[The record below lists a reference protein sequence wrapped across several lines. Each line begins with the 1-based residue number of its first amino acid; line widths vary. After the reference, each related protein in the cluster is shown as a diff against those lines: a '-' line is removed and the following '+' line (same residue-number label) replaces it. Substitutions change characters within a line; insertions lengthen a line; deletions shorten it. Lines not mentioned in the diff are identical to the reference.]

1 MIFLLLSILFFGLN
15 NVLWKKNLEQVDF
28 LFLVSYRALFTS
40 ILSIIIALSVTNF
53 DAITFSILYRVT
65 LGSIFGVVGLLCM
78 LTVIQK
84 ASLHW
89 LGIYNLMGI
98 GVTTFYLI
106 IFENFALKQSI
117 LGASILLLGFIYH
130 IYTNSNKSLT
140 MSLKQHVLMVVMTV
154 SFCIASILHW
164 KNLAKEIPTLVIV
177 SNQEFVVFMTT
188 TLIFLIKN
196 KKTISFEPYKKH
208 FLNVILMAGVIFL
221 ALLFSF
227 LGLKLTNP
235 LISSLVFL
243 ASPLTTIALNLVF
256 FKEKLTP
263 HNSIALVLLGA
274 GAFILHYNGNIL

>member
-1 MIFLLLSILFFGLN
+1 MIFLLLSIVFFGLN
-15 NVLWKKNLEQVDF
+15 NVLWKKNLEQLDF

-65 LGSIFGVVGLLCM
+65 LGSIFGVIGLLCM

-98 GVTTFYLI
+98 GVSTCYLI
-106 IFENFALKQSI
+106 LYENFALKQSI

-154 SFCIASILHW
+154 SFCVSSILHW
-164 KNLAKEIPTLVIV
+164 KNLEKDIPALVIV
-177 SNQEFVVFMTT
+177 TNQEFIVFITT
-188 TLIFLIKN
+188 TLFFLLKN
-196 KKTISFEPYKKH
+196 KKTISFKPYKKH

-227 LGLKLTNP
+227 LGLKSTNP

-243 ASPLTTIALNLVF
+243 ASPLTTIVLNLMI
-256 FKEKLTP
+256 FKEKLTL
-263 HNSIALVLLGA
+263 HNSISLILLGA
-274 GAFILHYNGNIL
+274 GAFILHYNTN

>member
-1 MIFLLLSILFFGLN
+1 MIFLLLSIVFFGLN
-15 NVLWKKNLEQVDF
+15 NVLWKKNLEQLDF

-65 LGSIFGVVGLLCM
+65 LGSIFGVIGLLCM
-78 LTVIQK
+78 LSVIQK

-98 GVTTFYLI
+98 GVTTCYLI
-106 IFENFALKQSI
+106 VYENFAIKQSV
-117 LGASILLLGFIYH
+117 LGASILLLGFMYH

-154 SFCIASILHW
+154 SFCVSSILHW
-164 KNLAKEIPTLVIV
+164 KNLAKEIPALVIV
-177 SNQEFVVFMTT
+177 SNQEIVVFITT
-188 TLIFLIKN
+188 TLIFLLKN
-196 KKTISFEPYKKH
+196 KKTISFKPYKKH

-227 LGLKLTNP
+227 LGLKSTNP

-243 ASPLTTIALNLVF
+243 ASPLTTIVLNLMI
-256 FKEKLTP
+256 FKEKLTL
-263 HNSIALVLLGA
+263 HNSISLILLGA
-274 GAFILHYNGNIL
+274 GAFILHYNTN

>member
-1 MIFLLLSILFFGLN
+1 MIFLLLSILFFGFN
-15 NVLWKKNLEQVDF
+15 NVLWKKNLEQLDF

-40 ILSIIIALSVTNF
+40 ILSIIIALSVTSF
-53 DAITFSILYRVT
+53 DTVTISILFRVT
-65 LGSIFGVVGLLCM
+65 LGSIFGVIGLLCM
-78 LTVIQK
+78 LSVIQK

-98 GVTTFYLI
+98 GVTTCYLI
-106 IFENFALKQSI
+106 VYENFAIKQSI

-154 SFCIASILHW
+154 SFCISSILHW
-164 KNLAKEIPTLVIV
+164 KNLAKEIPALVIV
-177 SNQEFVVFMTT
+177 SNQELVVFITT
-188 TLIFLIKN
+188 SLIFLLKN

-221 ALLFSF
+221 AVLFSF

-243 ASPLTTIALNLVF
+243 ASPLTTIVMNLVF
-256 FKEKLTP
+256 FKEKLSV

-274 GAFILHYNGNIL
+274 GAFILHYNTN

>member
-1 MIFLLLSILFFGLN
+1 MIFLLLSILFFGFN

-40 ILSIIIALSVTNF
+40 ILSIIIALSVTSF
-53 DAITFSILYRVT
+53 DTVTISILFRVT
-65 LGSIFGVVGLLCM
+65 LGSIFGVIGLLCM
-78 LTVIQK
+78 LSVIQK

-98 GVTTFYLI
+98 GVTTCYLI
-106 IFENFALKQSI
+106 VYENFAIKQSI

-154 SFCIASILHW
+154 SFCVSSILHW
-164 KNLAKEIPTLVIV
+164 KNLAKEIPALVIV
-177 SNQEFVVFMTT
+177 SNQEIVVFITT
-188 TLIFLIKN
+188 TLVFLLKN

-243 ASPLTTIALNLVF
+243 ASPLTTIVMNLVF
-256 FKEKLTP
+256 FKEKLTL

-274 GAFILHYNGNIL
+274 GAFILHYNTN

>member
-1 MIFLLLSILFFGLN
+1 MIFLLLSILFFGFN

-40 ILSIIIALSVTNF
+40 ILSIIIALSVTSF
-53 DAITFSILYRVT
+53 DTVTISILFRVT
-65 LGSIFGVVGLLCM
+65 LGSIFGVIGLLCM
-78 LTVIQK
+78 LSVIQK

-98 GVTTFYLI
+98 GVTTCYLI
-106 IFENFALKQSI
+106 VYENFAIKQSI
-117 LGASILLLGFIYH
+117 LGASILLLGFMYH

-154 SFCIASILHW
+154 SFCVSSILHW
-164 KNLAKEIPTLVIV
+164 KNLAKEIPALVIV
-177 SNQEFVVFMTT
+177 SNQEFVVFITT
-188 TLIFLIKN
+188 TLIFLLKN

-243 ASPLTTIALNLVF
+243 ASPLTTIVMNLVF
-256 FKEKLTP
+256 FKEKLSV

-274 GAFILHYNGNIL
+274 GAFILHYNTN

>member
-1 MIFLLLSILFFGLN
+1 MIFLILSVLFFGFN
-15 NVLWKKNLEQVDF
+15 NVLWKKNLKQVDV
-28 LFLVSYRALFTS
+28 LFLVSYRALITTL
-40 ILSIIIALSVTNF
+40 LSIIITLFVSNLDTVSMSNL
-53 DAITFSILYRVT
+53 IRIT
-65 LGSIFGVVGLLCM
+65 LGSLFGVIGLICM
-78 LTVIQK
+78 LTTIKK

-98 GVTTFYLI
+98 GATTCFLI
-106 IFENFALKQSI
+106 LFENFTFKKSI
-117 LGASILLLGFIYH
+117 IGASILILGFIYH

-154 SFCIASILHW
+154 SFCVSSILHW
-164 KNLAKEIPTLVIV
+164 KNLEKDIPALVIV
-177 SNQEFVVFMTT
+177 TNQEFIVFITT
-188 TLIFLIKN
+188 TLFFLLKN

-235 LISSLVFL
+235 LISSLLFL
-243 ASPLTTIALNLVF
+243 ASPLTTIVMNLIF
-256 FKEKLTP
+256 FKEKLSV

-274 GAFILHYNGNIL
+274 GAFILHYNIN

>member
-1 MIFLLLSILFFGLN
+1 MIFLLLSIVFFGFN
-15 NVLWKKNLEQVDF
+15 NVLWKKNLEKVDF

-40 ILSIIIALSVTNF
+40 ILSIITALSVTSF
-53 DAITFSILYRVT
+53 DAITISVLFRVT
-65 LGSIFGVVGLLCM
+65 LGSIFGVIGLLCM
-78 LTVIQK
+78 LSVIQK

-98 GVTTFYLI
+98 GVTTCYLI
-106 IFENFALKQSI
+106 VYENFAIKQSV
-117 LGASILLLGFIYH
+117 LGASILLLGFMYH

-140 MSLKQHVLMVVMTV
+140 MSLKQHVLMGVMTV
-154 SFCIASILHW
+154 SFCISSILHW

-177 SNQEFVVFMTT
+177 SNQELVVFITT
-188 TLIFLIKN
+188 TLIFLLKN
-196 KKTISFEPYKKH
+196 KKTISSEPYKKH

-235 LISSLVFL
+235 LISSLLFL
-243 ASPLTTIALNLVF
+243 ASPLTTIVMNLIF
-256 FKEKLTP
+256 FKEKLSV

-274 GAFILHYNGNIL
+274 GAFILHYNTN

>member
-1 MIFLLLSILFFGLN
+1 MIFLLLSILFFGFN

-40 ILSIIIALSVTNF
+40 ILSIIIALSVTSF
-53 DAITFSILYRVT
+53 DTVTISILFRVT
-65 LGSIFGVVGLLCM
+65 LGSIFGVIGLLCM
-78 LTVIQK
+78 LSVIQK

-98 GVTTFYLI
+98 GVTTCYLI
-106 IFENFALKQSI
+106 VYENFAIKQSI
-117 LGASILLLGFIYH
+117 LGASILLLGFMYH

-154 SFCIASILHW
+154 SFCVSSILHW
-164 KNLAKEIPTLVIV
+164 KNLAKEIPALVIV
-177 SNQEFVVFMTT
+177 SNQEIVVFITT
-188 TLIFLIKN
+188 TLVFLLKN

-208 FLNVILMAGVIFL
+208 FLNVILMAGIIFL

-243 ASPLTTIALNLVF
+243 ASPLTTIVMNLVF
-256 FKEKLTP
+256 FKEKLTL
-263 HNSIALVLLGA
+263 HNSIALV
-274 GAFILHYNGNIL
+274 

>member
-1 MIFLLLSILFFGLN
+1 MIFLLLSILFFGFN

-40 ILSIIIALSVTNF
+40 ILSIIIALSVTSF
-53 DAITFSILYRVT
+53 DTVTISILFRVT
-65 LGSIFGVVGLLCM
+65 LGSIFGVIGLLCM
-78 LTVIQK
+78 LSVIQK

-98 GVTTFYLI
+98 GVTTCYLI
-106 IFENFALKQSI
+106 VYENFAIKQSI
-117 LGASILLLGFIYH
+117 LGASILLLGFMYH

-154 SFCIASILHW
+154 SFCVSSILHW

-177 SNQEFVVFMTT
+177 SNQEIVVFITT
-188 TLIFLIKN
+188 TLIFLLKN

-243 ASPLTTIALNLVF
+243 ASPLTTIVMNLVF
-256 FKEKLTP
+256 FKEKLTL

-274 GAFILHYNGNIL
+274 GAFILHYNTN

>member
-1 MIFLLLSILFFGLN
+1 MIFLLLSILFFGFN

-40 ILSIIIALSVTNF
+40 ILSIIIALSVTSF
-53 DAITFSILYRVT
+53 ETVTISILFRVT
-65 LGSIFGVVGLLCM
+65 LGSIFGVIGLLCM
-78 LTVIQK
+78 LSVIQK

-98 GVTTFYLI
+98 GVTTCYLI
-106 IFENFALKQSI
+106 VYENFAIKQSI

-154 SFCIASILHW
+154 SFCVSSILHW

-177 SNQEFVVFMTT
+177 SNQEIVVFITT
-188 TLIFLIKN
+188 TLVFLLKN

-243 ASPLTTIALNLVF
+243 ASPLTTIVMNLVF
-256 FKEKLTP
+256 FKEKLTL

-274 GAFILHYNGNIL
+274 GAFILHYNTN

>member
-1 MIFLLLSILFFGLN
+1 MIFLLLSILFFGFN

-40 ILSIIIALSVTNF
+40 ILSIIIALSVTSF
-53 DAITFSILYRVT
+53 DTVTISILFRVT
-65 LGSIFGVVGLLCM
+65 LGSIFGVIGLLCM
-78 LTVIQK
+78 LSVIQK

-98 GVTTFYLI
+98 GVTTCYLI
-106 IFENFALKQSI
+106 VYENFAIKQSI
-117 LGASILLLGFIYH
+117 LGASILLLGFMYH

-154 SFCIASILHW
+154 SFCVSSILHW
-164 KNLAKEIPTLVIV
+164 KNLAKEIPALVIV
-177 SNQEFVVFMTT
+177 SNQEIVVFITT
-188 TLIFLIKN
+188 TLIFLLKN

-243 ASPLTTIALNLVF
+243 ASPLTTIVMNLVF
-256 FKEKLTP
+256 FKEKLTL

-274 GAFILHYNGNIL
+274 GAFILHYNTN

>member
-1 MIFLLLSILFFGLN
+1 MIFLLLSILFFGFN

-40 ILSIIIALSVTNF
+40 ILSIIIALSVTSF
-53 DAITFSILYRVT
+53 DTVTISILFRVT
-65 LGSIFGVVGLLCM
+65 LGSIFGVIGLLCM
-78 LTVIQK
+78 LSVIQK

-98 GVTTFYLI
+98 GVTTCYLI
-106 IFENFALKQSI
+106 VYENFAIKQSI

-154 SFCIASILHW
+154 SFCVSSILHW
-164 KNLAKEIPTLVIV
+164 KNLAKEIPALVIV
-177 SNQEFVVFMTT
+177 SNQEIVVFITT
-188 TLIFLIKN
+188 TLVFLLKN

-243 ASPLTTIALNLVF
+243 ASPLTTIVMNLVF
-256 FKEKLTP
+256 FKEKLTL
-263 HNSIALVLLGA
+263 HNTIALVLLGA
-274 GAFILHYNGNIL
+274 GAFILHYNTN

>member
-1 MIFLLLSILFFGLN
+1 MIFLLLSILFFGFN
-15 NVLWKKNLEQVDF
+15 NVLWKKNLEKVDF

-40 ILSIIIALSVTNF
+40 ILSIITALSVTSF
-53 DAITFSILYRVT
+53 DAITISVLFRVT
-65 LGSIFGVVGLLCM
+65 LGSIFGVIGLLCM
-78 LTVIQK
+78 LSVIQK

-98 GVTTFYLI
+98 GVTTCYLI
-106 IFENFALKQSI
+106 VYENFAIKQSV
-117 LGASILLLGFIYH
+117 LGASILLLGFMYH

-140 MSLKQHVLMVVMTV
+140 MSLKQHVFMGVMTV
-154 SFCIASILHW
+154 SFCISSILHW

-177 SNQEFVVFMTT
+177 SNQELVVFITT
-188 TLIFLIKN
+188 TLIFLLKN
-196 KKTISFEPYKKH
+196 KKTISSEPYKKH

-235 LISSLVFL
+235 LISSLLFL
-243 ASPLTTIALNLVF
+243 ASPLTTIVMNLIF
-256 FKEKLTP
+256 FKEKLSV

-274 GAFILHYNGNIL
+274 GAFILHYNIN

>member
-1 MIFLLLSILFFGLN
+1 MIFLLLSILFFGFN

-40 ILSIIIALSVTNF
+40 ILSIIIALSVTSF
-53 DAITFSILYRVT
+53 DTVTISILFRVT
-65 LGSIFGVVGLLCM
+65 LGSIFGVIGLLCM
-78 LTVIQK
+78 LSVIQK

-98 GVTTFYLI
+98 GVTTCYLI
-106 IFENFALKQSI
+106 VYENFAIKQSI
-117 LGASILLLGFIYH
+117 LGASILLLGFMYH

-154 SFCIASILHW
+154 SFCVSSILHW
-164 KNLAKEIPTLVIV
+164 KNLAKEIPALVIV
-177 SNQEFVVFMTT
+177 SNQEFVVFITT
-188 TLIFLIKN
+188 TLIFLLKN

-243 ASPLTTIALNLVF
+243 ASPLTTIVMNLVF
-256 FKEKLTP
+256 FKEKLTL

-274 GAFILHYNGNIL
+274 GAFILHYNTN

>member
-1 MIFLLLSILFFGLN
+1 LFFGFN

-40 ILSIIIALSVTNF
+40 ILSIIIALSVTSF
-53 DAITFSILYRVT
+53 DTVTISILFRVT
-65 LGSIFGVVGLLCM
+65 LGSIFGVIGLLCM
-78 LTVIQK
+78 LSVIQK

-98 GVTTFYLI
+98 GVTTCYLI
-106 IFENFALKQSI
+106 VYENFAIKQSI

-154 SFCIASILHW
+154 SFCVSSILHW
-164 KNLAKEIPTLVIV
+164 KNLAKEIPALVIV
-177 SNQEFVVFMTT
+177 SNQEIVVFITT
-188 TLIFLIKN
+188 TLVFLLKN

-243 ASPLTTIALNLVF
+243 ASPLTTIVMNLVF
-256 FKEKLTP
+256 FKEKLTL

-274 GAFILHYNGNIL
+274 GAFILHYNTN

>member
-1 MIFLLLSILFFGLN
+1 MIFLLLSILFFGFN

-40 ILSIIIALSVTNF
+40 ILSIIIALSVTSF
-53 DAITFSILYRVT
+53 DTVTISILFRVT
-65 LGSIFGVVGLLCM
+65 LGSIFGVIGLLCM
-78 LTVIQK
+78 LSVIQK

-98 GVTTFYLI
+98 GVTTCYLI
-106 IFENFALKQSI
+106 VYENFAIKQSI
-117 LGASILLLGFIYH
+117 LGASILLLGFMYH

-154 SFCIASILHW
+154 SFCVSSILHW
-164 KNLAKEIPTLVIV
+164 KNLAKEIPALVIV
-177 SNQEFVVFMTT
+177 SNQEIVVFITT
-188 TLIFLIKN
+188 TLIFLLKN

-243 ASPLTTIALNLVF
+243 ASPLTIIVMNLVF
-256 FKEKLTP
+256 FKEKLTL

-274 GAFILHYNGNIL
+274 GAFILHYNTN

>member
-1 MIFLLLSILFFGLN
+1 MIFLLLSILFFGFN

-40 ILSIIIALSVTNF
+40 ILSIIIALSVTSF
-53 DAITFSILYRVT
+53 DTVTISILFRVT
-65 LGSIFGVVGLLCM
+65 LGSIFGVIGLLCM
-78 LTVIQK
+78 LSVIQK

-98 GVTTFYLI
+98 GVTTCYLI
-106 IFENFALKQSI
+106 VYENFAIKQSI
-117 LGASILLLGFIYH
+117 LGASILLLGFMYH

-154 SFCIASILHW
+154 SFCISSILHW
-164 KNLAKEIPTLVIV
+164 KNLAKEIPALVIV
-177 SNQEFVVFMTT
+177 SNQELVVFITT
-188 TLIFLIKN
+188 SLIFLLKN

-208 FLNVILMAGVIFL
+208 FLNVILMAGIIFL

-243 ASPLTTIALNLVF
+243 ASPLTTIVMNLVF
-256 FKEKLTP
+256 FKEKLTL

-274 GAFILHYNGNIL
+274 GAFILHYNTN

>member
-1 MIFLLLSILFFGLN
+1 MIFLLLSILFFGFN
-15 NVLWKKNLEQVDF
+15 NVLWKKNLEQLDF

-40 ILSIIIALSVTNF
+40 ILSIIIALSVTSF
-53 DAITFSILYRVT
+53 DTVTISILFRVT
-65 LGSIFGVVGLLCM
+65 LGSIFGVIGLLCM
-78 LTVIQK
+78 LSVIQK

-98 GVTTFYLI
+98 GVTTCYLI
-106 IFENFALKQSI
+106 VYENFAIKQSI

-154 SFCIASILHW
+154 SFCVSSILHW
-164 KNLAKEIPTLVIV
+164 KNLAKEIPALVIV
-177 SNQEFVVFMTT
+177 SNQEIVVFITT
-188 TLIFLIKN
+188 TLIFLLKN

-243 ASPLTTIALNLVF
+243 ASPLTTIVMNLVF
-256 FKEKLTP
+256 FKEKLTL

-274 GAFILHYNGNIL
+274 GAFILHYNTN

>member
-1 MIFLLLSILFFGLN
+1 MIFLLLSILFFSFN

-40 ILSIIIALSVTNF
+40 ILSIIIALSVTSF
-53 DAITFSILYRVT
+53 DTVTISILFRVT
-65 LGSIFGVVGLLCM
+65 LGSIFGVIGLLCM
-78 LTVIQK
+78 LSVIQK

-98 GVTTFYLI
+98 GVTTCYLI
-106 IFENFALKQSI
+106 VYENFAIKQSI
-117 LGASILLLGFIYH
+117 LGASILLLGFMHH

-140 MSLKQHVLMVVMTV
+140 MSLKQHLLMVVMTV
-154 SFCIASILHW
+154 SFCVSSILHW
-164 KNLAKEIPTLVIV
+164 KNLAKEIPALVIV
-177 SNQEFVVFMTT
+177 SNQELVVFITT
-188 TLIFLIKN
+188 TLIFLLKN

-243 ASPLTTIALNLVF
+243 ASPLTTIVMNLVF
-256 FKEKLTP
+256 FKEKLTL
-263 HNSIALVLLGA
+263 HNTIALVLLGA
-274 GAFILHYNGNIL
+274 GAFILHYNTN

>member
-1 MIFLLLSILFFGLN
+1 MIFLLLSILFFGFN

-40 ILSIIIALSVTNF
+40 ILSIIIALSVTSF
-53 DAITFSILYRVT
+53 DTVTISILFRVT
-65 LGSIFGVVGLLCM
+65 LGSIFGVIGLLCM
-78 LTVIQK
+78 LSVIQK

-98 GVTTFYLI
+98 GVTTYYLI
-106 IFENFALKQSI
+106 VYENFALKQSI
-117 LGASILLLGFIYH
+117 LGASILLLGFMYH
-130 IYTNSNKSLT
+130 IFTNSNKSLT

-154 SFCIASILHW
+154 SFCVSSILHW
-164 KNLAKEIPTLVIV
+164 KNLAKEIPALVIV
-177 SNQEFVVFMTT
+177 SNQELVVLITT
-188 TLIFLIKN
+188 TLIFLFKN

-243 ASPLTTIALNLVF
+243 ASPLTTIVMNLVF
-256 FKEKLTP
+256 FKEKLTL

-274 GAFILHYNGNIL
+274 GAFILHYNTN

>member
-1 MIFLLLSILFFGLN
+1 MIFLLLSILFFGFN

-40 ILSIIIALSVTNF
+40 ILSIIIALSVTSF
-53 DAITFSILYRVT
+53 DTVTISILFRVT
-65 LGSIFGVVGLLCM
+65 LGSIFGVIGLLCM
-78 LTVIQK
+78 LSVIQK

-98 GVTTFYLI
+98 GVTTCYLI
-106 IFENFALKQSI
+106 VYENFAIKQSI

-154 SFCIASILHW
+154 SFCVSSILHW
-164 KNLAKEIPTLVIV
+164 KNLAKEIPALVIV
-177 SNQEFVVFMTT
+177 SNQEIVVFITT
-188 TLIFLIKN
+188 TLVFLLKN

-235 LISSLVFL
+235 LISSLLFL
-243 ASPLTTIALNLVF
+243 ASPLTTIVMNLIF
-256 FKEKLTP
+256 FKEKLSV

-274 GAFILHYNGNIL
+274 GAFILHYNTN

>member
-1 MIFLLLSILFFGLN
+1 MIFLLLSILFFGFN

-40 ILSIIIALSVTNF
+40 ILSIIIALSVTSF
-53 DAITFSILYRVT
+53 DTVTISILFRVT
-65 LGSIFGVVGLLCM
+65 LGSIFGVIGLLCM
-78 LTVIQK
+78 LSVIQK

-98 GVTTFYLI
+98 GVTTCYLI
-106 IFENFALKQSI
+106 VYENFAIKQSI

-154 SFCIASILHW
+154 SFCVSSILHW
-164 KNLAKEIPTLVIV
+164 KNLAKEIPALVIV
-177 SNQEFVVFMTT
+177 SNQEIVVFITT
-188 TLIFLIKN
+188 TLIFLLKN

-243 ASPLTTIALNLVF
+243 ASPLTTIVMNLVF
-256 FKEKLTP
+256 FKEKLTL

-274 GAFILHYNGNIL
+274 GAFILHYNTN

>member
-1 MIFLLLSILFFGLN
+1 MFFGFN
-15 NVLWKKNLEQVDF
+15 NVLWKKNLEQLDF

-40 ILSIIIALSVTNF
+40 ILSIIIALSVTSF
-53 DAITFSILYRVT
+53 DTVTISILFRVT
-65 LGSIFGVVGLLCM
+65 LGSIFGVIGLLCM
-78 LTVIQK
+78 LSVIQK

-98 GVTTFYLI
+98 GVTTCYLI
-106 IFENFALKQSI
+106 VYENFAIKQSI
-117 LGASILLLGFIYH
+117 LGASILLLGFMYH

-154 SFCIASILHW
+154 SFCVSSILHW
-164 KNLAKEIPTLVIV
+164 KNLAKEIPALVIV
-177 SNQEFVVFMTT
+177 SNQEIVVFITT
-188 TLIFLIKN
+188 TLVFLLKN

-243 ASPLTTIALNLVF
+243 ASPLTTIVMNLVF
-256 FKEKLTP
+256 FKEKLTL

-274 GAFILHYNGNIL
+274 GAFILHYNTN

>member
-1 MIFLLLSILFFGLN
+1 MIFLLLSILFFGFN

-40 ILSIIIALSVTNF
+40 ILSIIIALSVTSF
-53 DAITFSILYRVT
+53 DTVTISILFRVT
-65 LGSIFGVVGLLCM
+65 LGSIFGVIGLLCM
-78 LTVIQK
+78 LSVIQK

-98 GVTTFYLI
+98 GVTTCYLI
-106 IFENFALKQSI
+106 VYENFAIKQSI
-117 LGASILLLGFIYH
+117 LGASILILGFIYH
-130 IYTNSNKSLT
+130 IYTNSNKSLYMT
-140 MSLKQHVLMVVMTV
+140 LRQHMLMIIMTL
-154 SFCIASILHW
+154 SFCISSILHW
-164 KNLAKEIPTLVIV
+164 KNLEKDIPALVIV
-177 SNQEFVVFMTT
+177 SNQEIVVFITT
-188 TLIFLIKN
+188 TLVFLLKN

-243 ASPLTTIALNLVF
+243 ASPLTTIVMNLVF
-256 FKEKLTP
+256 FKEKLTL
-263 HNSIALVLLGA
+263 HNTIALVLLGA
-274 GAFILHYNGNIL
+274 GAFILHYNTN

>member
-1 MIFLLLSILFFGLN
+1 MIFLLLSILFFGFN

-40 ILSIIIALSVTNF
+40 ILSIIIALSVTSF
-53 DAITFSILYRVT
+53 DTVTISILFRVT
-65 LGSIFGVVGLLCM
+65 LGSIFGVIGLLCM
-78 LTVIQK
+78 LSVIQK

-98 GVTTFYLI
+98 GVTTCYLI
-106 IFENFALKQSI
+106 VYENFAIKQSI
-117 LGASILLLGFIYH
+117 LGASILLLGFMYH

-154 SFCIASILHW
+154 SFCVSSILHW
-164 KNLAKEIPTLVIV
+164 KNLAKEIPALVIV
-177 SNQEFVVFMTT
+177 SNQEIVVFITT
-188 TLIFLIKN
+188 TLVFLLKN

-208 FLNVILMAGVIFL
+208 FLNVILMAGIIFL

-243 ASPLTTIALNLVF
+243 ASPLTTIVMNLVF
-256 FKEKLTP
+256 FKEKLTL

-274 GAFILHYNGNIL
+274 GAFILHYNTN

>member
-1 MIFLLLSILFFGLN
+1 MIFLLLSILFFGFN

-40 ILSIIIALSVTNF
+40 ILSIIIALSVTSF
-53 DAITFSILYRVT
+53 ETVTISILFRVT
-65 LGSIFGVVGLLCM
+65 LGSIFGVIGLLCM
-78 LTVIQK
+78 LSVIQK

-98 GVTTFYLI
+98 GVTTCYLI
-106 IFENFALKQSI
+106 VYENFAIKQSI

-154 SFCIASILHW
+154 SFCVSSILHW

-177 SNQEFVVFMTT
+177 SNQEIVVFITT
-188 TLIFLIKN
+188 TLIFLLKN

-243 ASPLTTIALNLVF
+243 ASPLTTIVMNLVF
-256 FKEKLTP
+256 FKEKLTL

-274 GAFILHYNGNIL
+274 GAFILHYNTN